1 MRFGILGA
9 GAVGSNYGGVLARAG
24 HEVTLLARGA
34 HLDALVERGLE
45 VRAPDGTFTVRPHAT
60 DDVEALGAV
69 DAVILAV
76 KAYSLAEIAPA
87 AVRLAEAGALVLPL
101 LNGVDIP
108 TRLEAA
114 GVPADRLLAGVTYI
128 SVARV
133 APGVVERYS
142 PFQRIRMGVAGDGTT
157 PEAESVAAA
166 LREAGVDAIASETA
180 EVEIW
185 RKLVFLA
192 AFAGACGLARSAIGG
207 VREAP
212 YGRALLERAVA
223 EVAAVARARGVALP
237 ADEEARAMTVIDEF
251 PDTVKPS
258 FLLDLEAG
266 GPNEL
271 DVLSGAVARLGREAG
286 VATPIHDTIV
296 AALSA
301 RPPE

>member
-1 MRFGILGA
+1 MKFAIVGA
-9 GAVGSNYGGVLARAG
+9 GAVGSNYAGELARAG
-24 HEVTLLARGA
+24 HEVRILARGA

-45 VRAPDGTFTVRPHAT
+45 VRGPDGTFTVRPHAT
-60 DDVEALGAV
+60 GDAAALGAV
-69 DAVILAV
+69 DAVIVAV
-76 KAYSLAEIAPA
+76 KAYSLAEVAPTV
-87 AVRLAEAGALVLPL
+87 VRLAEAGALVLPL

-114 GVPADRLLAGVTYI
+114 GVPSERLLAGVTYI

-142 PFQRIRMGVAGDGTT
+142 PFQRIRMGVAGGGTT
-157 PEAESVAAA
+157 PEAEAVAAA

-192 AFAGACGLARSAIGG
+192 SFAGMCGLARSAIGA

-212 YGRALLERAVA
+212 YGRDVLRRAVA
-223 EVAAVARARGVALP
+223 EAAAVARARGVALP
-237 ADEEARAMTVIDEF
+237 ADEEARAMAVIEEF

-258 FLLDLEAG
+258 FLMDLEAG

-271 DVLSGAVARLGREAG
+271 DVLSGSVARLGREAG
-286 VATPIHDTIV
+286 VATPVHDAIV

-301 RPPE
+301 RTA